1 MDEEGG
7 PFLGFIIVKER
18 GPSLGFTID
27 KERGNHPW
35 GSWWIRRGPSLGA
48 AALLT

>member
-7 PFLGFIIVKER
+7 PFLGFMIVEER

-27 KERGNHPW
+27 KERGNRSW
-35 GSWWIRRGPSLGA
+35 GS
-48 AALLT
+48 